1 MEVSAMTTTAE
12 LLLEAYGRITD
23 GTRDALDGLGDDL
36 LLWRADDDANTIG
49 WLAWHL
55 LRVQDDH
62 LSNATGNPQVWLA
75 EGWAERFGLPF
86 DNGAIGYGQ
95 STEEVGE
102 VRVGTDLLLGYLEAV
117 DSRTKALLAE
127 MTDSDLDKVVDDRYD
142 PPVTLAVRLV
152 SVLEDDLQHLG
163 QIGFVRGLAE
173 RASW

>member
-1 MEVSAMTTTAE
+1 MATAAE

-23 GTRDALDGLGDDL
+23 GTRDALEGLGDAL
-36 LLWRADDDANTIG
+36 LVWRADDDANTIA

-62 LSNATGNPQVWLA
+62 LSNATGHSQVWLA

-86 DNGAIGYGQ
+86 EDSAIGYGQ

-117 DSRTKALLAE
+117 DSRTRALLAE
-127 MTDSDLDKVVDDRYD
+127 MTDSDLDAVVDDSYD
-142 PPVTLAVRLV
+142 PPVTLAVRLI

-163 QIGFVRGLAE
+163 QIGFIRGLAK
-173 RASW
+173 RAGR

>member
-1 MEVSAMTTTAE
+1 MTTTAE

-23 GTRDALDGLGDDL
+23 GTREALDGLDHDQ
-36 LLWRADDDANTIG
+36 LLWRADADANTIA

-62 LSNATGNPQVWLA
+62 LSNATGQPQVWLA

-86 DNGAIGYGQ
+86 EDDAVGYGQ
-95 STEEVGE
+95 STDEVGE
-102 VRVGTDLLLGYLEAV
+102 VRIGTDLLLGYLEAV
-117 DSRTKALLAE
+117 DSRTKALLSE
-127 MTDSDLDKVVDDRYD
+127 MTDADLNRVVDESYD

-173 RASW
+173 RAGAS

>member
-1 MEVSAMTTTAE
+1 MTTTAE
-12 LLLEAYGRITD
+12 LLIEAYGRISD
-23 GTRDALDGLGDDL
+23 GTREALDGLGPDL
-36 LLWRADDDANTIG
+36 LLWRADDDANTIA

-62 LSNATGNPQVWLA
+62 LSNAAGQPQVWLA
-75 EGWAERFGLPF
+75 ERWAERFGLPF
-86 DNGAIGYGQ
+86 EDDAIGFGQ

-117 DSRTKALLAE
+117 DSRTKALLSGV
-127 MTDSDLDKVVDDRYD
+127 TDSDLDKVVDESYD

-173 RASW
+173 RAGAG